1 MPPGG
6 AYKPPENLAEEDI
19 VISPSDVFQPG
30 GSSSRLHPTL
40 LTGIGLAAG
49 IVGGLAGG
57 GGGIVTVPALDR
69 LTSLRRSEVHGTSTV
84 ANIAIAVAGVAFYL
98 LRGGSI
104 DLVAGPGMVV
114 GGLIGAPLGA
124 RFAKQSS
131 EILLQTIFSLVL
143 IAATI
148 DLFFHAAGTV
158 EGRASALFPPAIL
171 NHEVFTAF
179 IAALIGMIV
188 GAWSAAMGL
197 GGGLLA
203 VPALVLLFGRGQHVA
218 EGTSLALMLP
228 NAISGTIAH
237 VRQGTAS
244 VRLGAILGGGAL
256 LGSILGVALALYL
269 RASTLQYL
277 FGAFMMLVIVRE
289 GIALRGRIRRAR
301 MENAAAHGAGE

>member
-1 MPPGG
+1 M
-6 AYKPPENLAEEDI
+6 
-19 VISPSDVFQPG
+19 
-30 GSSSRLHPTL
+30 RPTL
-40 LTGIGLAAG
+40 LAGIGVAAG

-57 GGGIVTVPALDR
+57 GGGIVIVPALDHF
-69 LTSLRRSEVHGTSTV
+69 TSLRRSEIHGTSTL
-84 ANIAIAVAGVAFYL
+84 ANIAIAVAGVAFYV
-98 LRGGSI
+98 LRGGSL

-114 GGLIGAPLGA
+114 GGLVGAPLGA

-131 EILLQTIFSLVL
+131 EILLRTIFILVL
-143 IAATI
+143 VVATI
-148 DLFFHAAGTV
+148 DLFFHAAGAV

-171 NHEVFTAF
+171 DHEAVIAL
-179 IAALIGMIV
+179 IAALIGMVV

-228 NAISGTIAH
+228 NAISGAIAH

-244 VRLGAILGGGAL
+244 VRLGAALGGGAL
-256 LGSILGVALALYL
+256 VGSILGVALALYL
-269 RASTLQYL
+269 RASTLQCV

-289 GIALRGRIRRAR
+289 GIAFRGRIRRGHAK
-301 MENAAAHGAGE
+301 NASSHGAGG